1 MTTPCPACGAVR
13 LQSLADHYAVEV
25 LRADCDPEAL
35 AWLDPP
41 LRVSILPGTASI
53 TLFFLAVLAPGFV
66 PSGREL
72 MVFLTFFILGAASFL
87 LWLRTLVR
95 FYGRVAKSNF
105 PFVDCMLSPLGLPL
119 FCLLLYRSW
128 FQHKVLKRVS
138 WKGRSFGV

>member
-35 AWLDPP
+35 AWLAPP

-87 LWLRTLVR
+87 LWLRTRRTDAAAMAAYQKRQVC
-95 FYGRVAKSNF
+95 
-105 PFVDCMLSPLGLPL
+105 PDCN
-119 FCLLLYRSW
+119 W
-128 FQHKVLKRVS
+128 HD
-138 WKGRSFGV
+138 